1 MQYPQGT
8 ARAPTIIMKIALVRK
23 NYTHYG
29 GAENYLKLVADGLVS
44 RGHEVRIFS
53 SGDWPEEYSVKKIS
67 SFRKPSFLSNV
78 LFAAKSRRELQRGP
92 ADCILSF
99 ERTYFQDIY
108 RAGDGCHREWLNKRG
123 ILESRLKRI
132 SFGLNPHHR
141 VLLFLENKC
150 FMNSKKI
157 IANSM
162 MVKKDIMKHYRVD
175 DAKIEVIYNGVDIER
190 FRPVKKEEKAVIR
203 ERLNIKEEKVVLF
216 AGADFKRKGLPVLLR
231 AFSLIKRDGVRL
243 IVAGKRPKSE
253 FVSMAKK
260 LGIEKE
266 VTFWGP
272 EKKIEQLYSVADLF
286 VLPTIYDPFSNAT
299 LEAMA
304 SGVAVI
310 TTADNGASEIIEDN
324 VHGYVLKD
332 PLDHDTLALNISDA
346 LDRSE
351 VMGNEARIKAE
362 EFPIGNSIE
371 KIVNMI
377 SEYGG

>member
-1 MQYPQGT
+1 
-8 ARAPTIIMKIALVRK
+8 MKIALVRK

-29 GAENYLKLVADGLVS
+29 GAENYMKLVADGLAY

-53 SGDWPEEYSVKKIS
+53 SGDWPEEYSVTKIS
-67 SFRKPSFLSNV
+67 PFRKPSFLSNV
-78 LFAAKSRRELQRGP
+78 LFAAESRRALRKEP

-123 ILESRLKRI
+123 VLESRLKKI
-132 SFGLNPHHR
+132 SFSLNPHHR
-141 VLLFLENKC
+141 LLLFLENKC
-150 FMNSKKI
+150 FMNSGKI

-162 MVKKDIMKHYRVD
+162 MVKRDIMKHYPVD
-175 DAKIEVIYNGVDIER
+175 DGKIEVIYNGTDLKR
-190 FRPVKKEEKAVIR
+190 FRPVGKEEKAALR

-216 AGADFKRKGLPVLLR
+216 VGADFKRKGLPVLFK
-231 AFSLIKRDGVRL
+231 AFSLLKRDGVRL
-243 IVAGKRPKSE
+243 IVVGRRPKPE
-253 FVSMAKK
+253 FISMAKK
-260 LGIEKE
+260 FGIDKE

-272 EKKIEQLYSVADLF
+272 EKKIEELYWVSDLF

-304 SGVAVI
+304 SGIAVI
-310 TTADNGASEIIEDN
+310 TTSHNGASEIIEDN

-332 PLDHDTLALNISDA
+332 PMDHYALARNISNA

-351 VMGNEARIKAE
+351 VLGKETRIKAE
-362 EFPIGNSIE
+362 DYPIGNSIE
-371 KIVNMI
+371 KIINMI
-377 SEYGG
+377 SGYGG

>member
-1 MQYPQGT
+1 
-8 ARAPTIIMKIALVRK
+8 MKIALVRK

-29 GAENYLKLVADGLVS
+29 GAENYLKLVADGLAS

-53 SGDWPEEYSVKKIS
+53 SGDWPGKYSVTKIS
-67 SFRKPSFLSNV
+67 PFRKPSFLSNV
-78 LFAAKSRRELQRGP
+78 LFAAESKRELQKDP

-108 RAGDGCHREWLNKRG
+108 RAGDGCHREWLIKRG
-123 ILESRLKRI
+123 RLESVLKRI
-132 SFGLNPHHR
+132 SFSLNPHHR
-141 VLLFLENKC
+141 LLLFLENKC
-150 FMNSKKI
+150 FMNSGKI

-175 DAKIEVIYNGVDIER
+175 DGKIEIVYNGTDLER
-190 FRPVKKEEKAVIR
+190 FRPVGTEEKAAIK

-243 IVAGKRPKSE
+243 IAAGKRPKAE
-253 FVSMAKK
+253 FISMAKK
-260 LGIEKE
+260 FGIEKE

-272 EKKIEQLYSVADLF
+272 EKKIEQLYAVSDLF

-304 SGVAVI
+304 SGIAVI
-310 TTADNGASEIIEDN
+310 TTAFNGASEIIEDN
-324 VHGYVLKD
+324 VHGHVLKD
-332 PLDHDTLALNISDA
+332 PMDHETLARNISNA
-346 LDRSE
+346 LERSE
-351 VMGNEARIKAE
+351 MMGKEARIKAE
-362 EFPIGNSIE
+362 EYPIGNSIE
-371 KIVNMI
+371 KIMNMI
-377 SEYGG
+377 SEYGAG

>member
-1 MQYPQGT
+1 
-8 ARAPTIIMKIALVRK
+8 MKIALVRK

-29 GAENYLKLVADGLVS
+29 GAESYLKLVADGLVS

-53 SGDWPEEYSVKKIS
+53 SADWPEGYSVTKIS
-67 SFRKPSFLSNV
+67 SFRKPSFFSNV
-78 LFAAKSRRELQRGP
+78 LFAAESMRALQKDP

-123 ILESRLKRI
+123 VLESALKRI
-132 SFGLNPHHR
+132 SFMLNPHHR

-150 FMNSKKI
+150 FMNSRKI

-162 MVKKDIMKHYRVD
+162 MVKKDIMKHYPVD
-175 DAKIEVIYNGVDIER
+175 EGKIEIIYNGTDIER
-190 FRPVKKEEKAVIR
+190 FRPVGTEEKAAIKK
-203 ERLNIKEEKVVLF
+203 RLNIKEEKVILF

-243 IVAGKRPKSE
+243 IVAGKRPKAE
-253 FVSMAKK
+253 FISMAKK

-272 EKKIEQLYSVADLF
+272 EKKIEQLYSVSDLF

-304 SGVAVI
+304 SGNAVI
-310 TTADNGASEIIEDN
+310 TTAYNGASEIIENN

-332 PLDHDTLALNISDA
+332 PMDHDTLARNISDA

-351 VMGNEARIKAE
+351 VMGKEARIKAE
-362 EFPIGNSIE
+362 EHPIGNSIE
-371 KIVNMI
+371 KIMNMI
-377 SEYGG
+377 SEYAGGPVTG

>member
-1 MQYPQGT
+1 
-8 ARAPTIIMKIALVRK
+8 MKIALVRK
-23 NYTHYG
+23 NYTPYG
-29 GAENYLKLVADGLVS
+29 GAENYLKLVADGLAS
-44 RGHEVRIFS
+44 RGHEVQIFS
-53 SGDWPEEYSVKKIS
+53 SADWPEGYSVTKVRS
-67 SFRKPSFLSNV
+67 LRKPSFLSNA
-78 LFAAKSRRELQRGP
+78 LFAVESMRELQMDP
-92 ADCILSF
+92 SDCILSL

-123 ILESRLKRI
+123 IIESGLKKI
-132 SFGLNPHHR
+132 SFSLNPHHR

-150 FMNSKKI
+150 FMNSRKI

-162 MVKKDIMKHYRVD
+162 MVKRDIMKHYPVD
-175 DAKIEVIYNGVDIER
+175 DAKIEVIYNGTDLER
-190 FRPVKKEEKAVIR
+190 FSPVGKEEKAAIR
-203 ERLNIKEEKVVLF
+203 KRLNIKEEKVVLF

-231 AFSLIKRDGVRL
+231 AFSLIKRDGVRI
-243 IVAGKRPKSE
+243 IVAGKRPKAE
-253 FVSMAKK
+253 YVSMAKK

-272 EKKIEQLYSVADLF
+272 EKKIEQLYSASDLF

-304 SGVAVI
+304 SGLAVI
-310 TTADNGASEIIEDN
+310 TTAYNGAAEIIKDN

-332 PLDHDTLALNISDA
+332 PLDHDTLARNISDA

-351 VMGNEARIKAE
+351 AMGKEARIKAQE
-362 EFPIGNSIE
+362 YPIGNSIE

-377 SEYGG
+377 SR